1 MTPNFQNPHRRIA
14 AAVTAV
20 ALLPLIAQLP
30 ALLVTLIFALAA
42 TAFSLPKP
50 HRFLILLTLLSS
62 LAVLLFAF
70 NGRFGRDTAAGML
83 ALMMALKCLE
93 TESMRDLR
101 AVLGFSLFLPFAAL
115 LGSQEP
121 LTVML
126 CVLSA
131 LSWLITLQITS
142 TGGIVWPSASWI
154 ALVKPVLKQVALA
167 LPLAIVLFW
176 LFPRI
181 STPLWG
187 LPGLSSQGAGLGDS
201 MKPGQWIDTLVDDR
215 IAFRVQFDSTVP
227 EPEQRYWRGPVLWDF
242 DGLTW
247 RRLNIDSTEWRD
259 LAALPETGSAG
270 IRYQVSLEP
279 TEKKYLPVLDWPRAA
294 PAPYFLTRD
303 HGVYSRDP
311 IQKMT
316 QYRAEA
322 NTQPSTSE
330 QLTPEQRNRAL
341 TFPRGLNLKTQAL
354 AKQWR
359 TEAESD
365 RAYIN
370 RVMQWIS
377 QDFAYTLDT
386 EQPRI
391 NAVDD
396 FLFTDKKGF
405 CQHFSSSFA
414 VLMRAAGIPSR
425 VVTGYV
431 GGFRNPYGNYWVLY
445 NKDAHAWNEVWLEGE
460 GWVRFDPTA
469 AVAPENILDTVT
481 TSGGEEDYFGERTA
495 FSPLFDFSDFMKSRW
510 NDWIVGFNAARQID
524 LFRSM
529 GLQEAQ
535 RWQMLLTVLAFGSL
549 ISYAVFIVAGLK
561 RTPLMPVETQW
572 AELMH
577 AYLKRGNG
585 KLTHETAL
593 DFAMRAGGDELQ
605 TLAQRYHRW
614 RYAKIQLDAYEMASL
629 IADLQMFTRKVRRL
643 PKIRK
648 H

>member
-1 MTPNFQNPHRRIA
+1 MA
-14 AAVTAV
+14 AAITVMAV
-20 ALLPLIAQLP
+20 LALVAQLP
-30 ALLVTLIFALAA
+30 VLLAILIFTLALA
-42 TAFSLPKP
+42 AFSLPKP
-50 HRFLILLTLLSS
+50 HRILILVTLLSS
-62 LAVLLFAF
+62 LAVVLFAF
-70 NGRFGRDTAAGML
+70 NGRIGRDTAAGML

-93 TESMRDLR
+93 TEGMRDVR

-115 LGSQEP
+115 LGNQEP

-126 CVLSA
+126 CALSA
-131 LSWLITLQITS
+131 FSWLMALHLTS
-142 TGGIVWPSASWI
+142 TGNIAWPSPSWR
-154 ALVKPVLKQVALA
+154 ALLKRMLKQVALA
-167 LPLAIVLFW
+167 MPLAIALFW

-187 LPGLSSQGAGLGDS
+187 LPGLSSQGAGLGDT
-201 MKPGQWIDTLVDDR
+201 MKPGQWLDALVDDR
-215 IAFRVQFDSTVP
+215 IAFRVQFDAEVP
-227 EPEQRYWRGPVLWDF
+227 APEQRYWRGPVLWDF

-247 RRLNIDSTEWRD
+247 RRLDRDSAEWRD
-259 LAALPETGSAG
+259 LSALPEKPSAG

-279 TEKKYLPVLDWPRAA
+279 TEKKYLPVLDWPRMA

-311 IQKMT
+311 VQKMT

-322 NTQPSTSE
+322 NTQPLASE
-330 QLTPEQRNRAL
+330 RLTPEQRTRAL
-341 TFPRGLNLKTQAL
+341 AFPGGLNPKTLAL
-354 AKQWR
+354 ARQWR
-359 TEAESD
+359 AEAETD

-377 QDFAYTLDT
+377 RDFSYTLDT

-414 VLMRAAGIPSR
+414 VLMRAAGIPVR

-469 AVAPENILDTVT
+469 AVAPENILDTLT
-481 TSGGEEDYFGERTA
+481 TSGGEERYFGERTA

-510 NDWIVGFNAARQID
+510 NDWIVGFNAARQD
-524 LFRSM
+524 LLFKDLGM
-529 GLQEAQ
+529 ADAQ
-535 RWQMLLTVLAFGSL
+535 RWQMLLIVITLASL
-549 ISYAVFIVAGLK
+549 ISYAVFVVLQRTPDRRHPVQKAWQRMLK
-561 RTPLMPVETQW
+561 RL
-572 AELMH
+572 A
-577 AYLKRGNG
+577 KNG
-585 KLTHETAL
+585 HGKGAGETA
-593 DFAMRAGGDELQ
+593 GD
-605 TLAQRYHRW
+605 
-614 RYAKIQLDAYEMASL
+614 YARRIGNPEL
-629 IADLQMFTRKVRRL
+629 IAVSERYTLWSYGRANFTTQECTALTSEMRSIASRVGKQLRQ
-643 PKIRK
+643 
-648 H
+648 